1 MCMVGLILTNKYSY
15 QERQRD
21 WSDEARQPAMQ
32 GANSSKM
39 ILILGD
45 KVLTAFLSGMAFF

>member
-15 QERQRD
+15 QEWLRD